1 MYDKNRVVKA
11 LSDHGKNWTELNP
24 LARKNLIKLYVEEG
38 FL

>member
-1 MYDKNRVVKA
+1 

-38 FL
+38 FLWIK